1 MHICPAIL
9 HGPENVCYNYMDIC
23 AVVCKNRGVTS
34 DCGNLCTDVAE
45 HRLMDVK
52 TIHQQFAS
60 SKSASYSLSVDCVSP
75 GDTNRNSIITD
86 SDVILLNLHFMTWS
100 CWFRIRLALRF
111 LSFIRCVF
119 IGVYGDVELCIAFA
133 LRLRITSQTPAAFSV
148 VLVFS
153 RLSSHAVLWDGSE
166 NDAS

>member
-1 MHICPAIL
+1 MHICPTIL
-9 HGPENVCYNYMDIC
+9 HDLNNAKYKVIDSC
-23 AVVCKNRGVTS
+23 AEGCTIHSTTG
-34 DCGNLCTDVAE
+34 DFGNLCMDVAE

-60 SKSASYSLSVDCVSP
+60 SKSASYSLRVDCVSP

-86 SDVILLNLHFMTWS
+86 SNVILLNLHFMTRG
-100 CWFRIRLALRF
+100 CWFRIRLIFRF

-119 IGVYGDVELCIAFA
+119 IGVYGEVELCIAFA